1 MWESTEEFLDLDT
14 SPELRAASELLSKA
28 GDAIAEESLPL
39 KKLEATCA
47 LKCFEKIRDI
57 WSMSAADKSTVMACV
72 ERCEE
77 PMDNIGMVLEEER
90 NRMLEG
96 TTNCLEKCGDDDDM
110 CANRCISQ
118 TLTSNTIE
126 GMVSRVRAKILAYKY
141 A

>member
-1 MWESTEEFLDLDT
+1 MWESTEDFLDIDS
-14 SPELRAASELLSKA
+14 SPELREAADLLAKA
-28 GDAIAEESLPL
+28 GDSIAEESLPL

-57 WSMSAADKSTVMACV
+57 WSMSAPEKLAVVECV

-77 PMDNIGMVLEEER
+77 PMEAIGAVLEEER
-90 NRMLEG
+90 NRMLEA
-96 TTNCLEKCGDDDDM
+96 TTNCLEKCSDDDDM

-118 TLTSNTIE
+118 TLPSTTVV
-126 GMVSRVRAKILAYKY
+126 GMVSRVRAKILAFKY